1 MTKISVIV
9 PAYNS
14 ESTILATITSVQ
26 NQTFSDWEII
36 AIDDG
41 STDGTLQVLE
51 QIQDEKIK
59 IYSYD
64 NGGVSFARNKGIN
77 HATGEFI
84 SFLDADDLWSPDK
97 LELQLKALQ
106 NNPAAGVVYSLV
118 VSGLEESEDS
128 FTFVEG
134 NKSIYQGNVYCQLL
148 LENFISCGSNILV
161 RREAIKSIGF
171 FDSQVDSSE
180 DWDYCLR
187 LATKWSFVC
196 VAKQQIIHRK
206 TPNSASTKAAKIEK
220 TGLLTLE
227 KAFVATPQLN
237 YLKNQSLARFY
248 SYCGDLYYGNH
259 QDVKDMRKALQRL
272 WWAIKLYPATLGDR
286 SVLKLLLKSLLRQ
299 FVSTKIIRNCYQ
311 PLKQK
316 TNICDPRYLS

>member
-14 ESTILATITSVQ
+14 EQTILATITSVQ
-26 NQTFSDWEII
+26 NQTFPDWEVIVI
-36 AIDDG
+36 NDG

-77 HATGEFI
+77 YATGEFI
-84 SFLDADDLWSPDK
+84 TFLDADDLWSPDK

-106 NNPAAGVVYSLV
+106 NNPEAGVVYSLV
-118 VSGLEESEDS
+118 VSGLEKSEDS

-134 NKSIYQGNVYCQLL
+134 NKTVYQGNVYRQLL

-161 RREAIKSIGF
+161 RREAIRSVGI
-171 FDSQVDSSE
+171 FDSQVDSCE

-187 LATKWSFVC
+187 LATKYSFVC
-196 VAKQQIIHRK
+196 IAKPQIIHRK
-206 TPNSASTKAAKIEK
+206 TLGSMSSKAVVIEEA
-220 TGLLTLE
+220 GLLTLQ
-227 KAFVATPQLN
+227 KAFTATPQLN
-237 YLKNQSLARFY
+237 CLKNQSLARFH
-248 SYCGDLYYGNH
+248 SYCADLYYSNH
-259 QDVKDMRKALQRL
+259 QDVKDIRKALQRL
-272 WWAIKLYPATLGDR
+272 WWAIKLYPATLRDR
-286 SVLKLLLKSLLRQ
+286 SVLKLLLKSLLGQ
-299 FVSTKIIRNCYQ
+299 FLPAKNLRKLYQ
-311 PLKQK
+311 PFKQK
-316 TNICDPRYLS
+316 ANIPDLRYLS